1 MNNVG
6 LYQMVYKKKQIIGK
20 KFMPCYNSKSND
32 ESLVLSMIVLF
43 LRKLVVPGDLRSY
56 GGGNGLPRGVKQS
69 PDFSRIIEEDE
80 EDEEEAEKEEKQ
92 NDVSMILV
100 KSVII
105 RIFLNT
111 YSLFRSSK
119 HEL

>member
-1 MNNVG
+1 
-6 LYQMVYKKKQIIGK
+6 
-20 KFMPCYNSKSND
+20 MPCYNSKSND